1 MFNFTR
7 LIDRKTFGSAGMRL
21 SAAGLKFLNVV
32 FLARTLDPAHL
43 GVFGLIVA
51 FAMISVQ
58 VVGGEFHAISSREVS
73 SANKEHV
80 SQIICSQFRLHLYFH
95 TVLLPILFISLYLYD
110 VYKSFC
116 VLLPLLIFFEHMAIE
131 LSRFLQFRFRPLA
144 CATVEFIRAGGWVVV
159 FWIIVWTTNSTP
171 TLNLLLICWVLFS
184 FFAAVVGFVAI
195 RKYVSLNSF
204 LISKS
209 KRSLRYYAPKAFPF
223 FIIAI
228 LSGLGLHLDKL
239 LISSNLNV
247 DAVGI
252 YFLFFSIAS
261 GLHLFVTFA
270 VNVIWAPIA
279 IKAFRNSGLKGFR
292 NSRSKF
298 LLNTLIFTTIG
309 VVGLLALINP
319 ALNFVK
325 NDLYADNLEIFYIFL
340 ISNILIIVGE
350 FFDLELYVRNLDKEQ
365 LVVAIF
371 QFPLVFGFQ
380 FTLILCFG
388 LLGAAL
394 ATVFSALSL
403 IVLRYVFLRRTLMG
417 QPYLLNNYREKI
429 QHEE

>member
-1 MFNFTR
+1 MLNFTR
-7 LIDRKTFGSAGMRL
+7 VIDIKTFGSAGMRL
-21 SAAGLKFLNVV
+21 SAAGLKFINVV
-32 FLARTLDPAHL
+32 LLARTLDPADL

-58 VVGGEFHAISSREVS
+58 VVGGEFHAISSREIS
-73 SANKEHV
+73 SANNENV
-80 SQIICSQFRLHLYFH
+80 SQIICSQFRLHFYFH
-95 TVLLPILFISLYLYD
+95 AVLLPLLFTSLYLYEA
-110 VYKSFC
+110 YNPFC

-144 CATVEFIRAGGWVVV
+144 CATVEFIRAGSWVVV
-159 FWIIVWTTNSTP
+159 FWTIVWTTNSKP
-171 TLNLLLICWVLFS
+171 NLNLLLICWVLFS
-184 FFAAVVGFVAI
+184 FFASVVGLVAI
-195 RKYVSLNSF
+195 RKYVSLNSLF
-204 LISKS
+204 IVKS

-228 LSGLGLHLDKL
+228 LSAFGLHLDKL

-279 IKAFRNSGLKGFR
+279 IKTFRNAGLLGFR
-292 NSRSKF
+292 SSRSKF

-309 VVGLLALINP
+309 VVGLLAIISP
-319 ALNFVK
+319 ALKFVE
-325 NDLYADNLEIFYIFL
+325 NEIYADNLEIFYIFL
-340 ISNILIIVGE
+340 ISNILVIIGE

-371 QFPLVFGFQ
+371 HFPLVFSFQ
-380 FTLILCFG
+380 FTLISYFG

-394 ATVFSALSL
+394 ATVSSALSL
-403 IVLRYVFLRRTLMG
+403 IVLRYVLLQRTIMA